1 MERNGFMRQQL
12 ECGSQL
18 VKRDNNNGHFSRI
31 FSVDVS
37 VLKPMIYS
45 IFKNQ
50 VFIRN
55 GSWIPP
61 TCAKN
66 ASFLRIISALVVR
79 YESGIAESR
88 HWFKTSYLI
97 NTIGLS
103 PQSAVSV
110 SKKLHFETSKQ
121 PDTVIS
127 FLEKHGFSKAQIRN
141 IIQRWPESL
150 LCNPEKNPFAQTS
163 ILLLQKDFTFSTSK
177 NLGYNSIIPNF
188 NSFKEF
194 TGCDDDQVLLA
205 YKNDSSI
212 LTRKFQSVFAPNL
225 AILKESGVPE
235 STIIVELVLHPR
247 IFSVKPDKFRGI
259 VEEVK
264 KLGFDPS
271 KRSFLTAVQ
280 AFLQLSKSTWERK
293 IDLLKQWGWSNEE
306 VVSAFEKY
314 PKTMMFSEQKIS
326 AIMSLFVDKMGWK
339 SSYIAKRPVLLAYNL
354 ERRIIPRCLVL
365 QVLLSKG
372 LIQKFSLN
380 FLVESTEKKFLQRF
394 VIPYKDP
401 YLLKLYEQKLGLPE

>member
-1 MERNGFMRQQL
+1 MENEQPFYARVRR
-12 ECGSQL
+12 EE
-18 VKRDNNNGHFSRI
+18 V

-121 PDTVIS
+121 PDT
-127 FLEKHGFSKAQIRN
+127 IRN

-150 LCNPEKNPFAQTS
+150 LCNPEKTLLPKLQFFYSRRISRFQLLRILAVNPSVFRTS
-163 ILLLQKDFTFSTSK
+163 LD
-177 NLGYNSIIPNF
+177 NSIIPNF

-194 TGCDDDQVLLA
+194 TRCDDDQVFLA

-326 AIMSLFVDKMGWK
+326 AIMSLFVDTMGWK

-365 QVLLSKG
+365 QALLSKG

-380 FLVESTEKKFLQRF
+380 LLVESTEKKFLQRF

>member
-1 MERNGFMRQQL
+1 
-12 ECGSQL
+12 
-18 VKRDNNNGHFSRI
+18 
-31 FSVDVS
+31 
-37 VLKPMIYS
+37 MIYS

-150 LCNPEKNPFAQTS
+150 LCNPEKNLLPKLQFFYSRRISRFQLLRILAVNPSVFRTS
-163 ILLLQKDFTFSTSK
+163 LD
-177 NLGYNSIIPNF
+177 NSIIPNF

-205 YKNDSSI
+205 YKNDS
-212 LTRKFQSVFAPNL
+212 T
-225 AILKESGVPE
+225 
-235 STIIVELVLHPR
+235 
-247 IFSVKPDKFRGI
+247 
-259 VEEVK
+259 
-264 KLGFDPS
+264 
-271 KRSFLTAVQ
+271 
-280 AFLQLSKSTWERK
+280 FLQLSKSTWERK

-365 QVLLSKG
+365 QALLSKG